1 MAIDYKKELESAA
14 KSMILVHEPDTLI
27 RMIVRL
33 MVQKVKV
40 IHAGILLHDDS
51 QNTYILRVS
60 RGPSGIRIP
69 REFARMDYDNPLIR
83 FFRERKDKE
92 TSGDGIIIYQAAK
105 RLLRKKI
112 RPQTR
117 KIFSGALRQMEILD
131 TVICIPS
138 YFREDLLGILFL
150 GRKRNGREFHR
161 KELDFFI
168 ALASDVAMA
177 IYNARLFK
185 QLQDELNKR
194 QQLFIN
200 TTIALA
206 AAIDAKDH
214 YTHGHTA
221 RVTYLSLEIG
231 KKLIGQKDLRFED
244 RFLEHLHIA
253 ALLHDIGKI
262 GVPEAILNKEGRL
275 STEEK
280 KRMQMHAVIGATI
293 LHPIKELETAIQG
306 VKYHHERYDG
316 KGYPDGLDNGKIPI
330 IAAIISVAD
339 AFDAITTDRP
349 YRAALAKRE
358 AILEIK
364 RSSGKQFHPKVVSA
378 FLQLCEEGKI

>member
-1 MAIDYKKELESAA
+1 
-14 KSMILVHEPDTLI
+14 MILVHEPDTLI
-27 RMIVRL
+27 KMIVRL

-51 QNTYILRVS
+51 QNTYVLRVS

-69 REFARMDYDNPLIR
+69 QEFARMDYDNPLIWL
-83 FFRERKDKE
+83 FREGKDKE
-92 TSGDGIIIYQAAK
+92 TLGDGILIYREAK
-105 RLLRKKI
+105 RLLKKKI
-112 RPQTR
+112 KPQIR
-117 KIFSGALRQMEILD
+117 KIFSGALRQMEMLD
-131 TVICIPS
+131 TVVCIPS

-150 GRKRNGREFHR
+150 GRKRGNREFHR

-185 QLQDELNKR
+185 QIQDELNKR

-206 AAIDAKDH
+206 GAIDAKDH
-214 YTHGHTA
+214 YTHGHTT

-231 KKLIGQKDLRFED
+231 KKLLGQKGLQFED

-262 GVPEAILNKEGRL
+262 GVPEAILNKKGRL
-275 STEEK
+275 SAKERQ
-280 KRMQMHAVIGATI
+280 RMQAHTVIGATI

-330 IAAIISVAD
+330 IAAIISVVD

-349 YRAALAKRE
+349 YRAALTRE
-358 AILEIK
+358 AAILEIK
-364 RSSGKQFHPKVVSA
+364 RSSGKQFHPRVVSA